1 MFYKLGQWLQ
11 NTGLPALA
19 DLLGKGANAF
29 WDWIKEAA
37 PPALKRLGELFG
49 DLANWLLN
57 EGLPMMVD
65 KLIRFR

>member
-1 MFYKLGQWLQ
+1 
-11 NTGLPALA
+11 LPALA
-19 DLLGKGANAF
+19 DLLSNGANAF
-29 WDWIKEAA
+29 WDWIQEAA